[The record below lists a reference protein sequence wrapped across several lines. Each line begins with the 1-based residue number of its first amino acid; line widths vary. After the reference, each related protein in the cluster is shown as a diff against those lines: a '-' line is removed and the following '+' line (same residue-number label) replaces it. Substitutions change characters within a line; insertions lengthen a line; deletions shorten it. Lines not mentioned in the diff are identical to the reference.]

1 MFVLRNHAGDYF
13 VSLERNGHVF
23 TNDKSKAKQLG
34 ENASLGMLVILR
46 EENQDGTWE
55 RILVDEQQPPVVQN
69 LSIVQELVEACTE
82 VAEMRH
88 CGDSSQW
95 KDAFYR
101 LTTLCADAV
110 SKYKET
116 LK

>member
-1 MFVLRNHAGDYF
+1 MYVLRNHAGDYF
-13 VSLERNGHVF
+13 VSLERNGHIF
-23 TNDKSKAKQLG
+23 TNDKSKAKELG

-46 EENQDGTWE
+46 EETQDGTWE
-55 RILVDEQQPPVVQN
+55 RLPIDEPPSIVQN
-69 LSIVQELVEACTE
+69 SSLVQELVEACTE

-101 LTTLCADAV
+101 LTTLCANAV
-110 SKYKET
+110 NKYKET